1 MAGQRRGALGVVL
14 GVVLVVA
21 GLTAL
26 PGAAG
31 AAAASGP
38 GAAVVPPARA
48 AAAPTT
54 LTRTVVH
61 DGRSLTVRLRRVA
74 TRAPGFEVLVQ
85 QANGSLTPTA
95 APAERSYLGT
105 VDGVPGASAGAV
117 LRSDGKVEGLV
128 VFDRGGTWQ
137 FVDTAVVGT
146 RGLTQPATHT
156 WPSAEDAARN
166 VTVTPGQVG
175 TRTYRWSVG
184 YDLAHRWFTHAETIG
199 GSVAK
204 ALDAVELNTVLLQL
218 AYETDARL
226 RPATGRVVVRASAT
240 AEPYA
245 GYEDLLG
252 KVREEWRTAQA
263 DAGVDAVALWQGS
276 SGGGGVAYVN
286 TISGDYAVSSNGG
299 TGTPWVVTRHELG
312 HIWGP
317 GDNHTNG
324 PEGATIESGNQFHR
338 FDGTELSAILRLR
351 NDRLARATPPFEVVP
366 TQAVPLPPYAALD
379 LVTHQVGGSAF
390 SFRPTANDHD
400 ANGQRVSLRSVGTR
414 SHLGGRITRS
424 GDVVTYVPPSVTTRT
439 TDWVRYV
446 ATDTTGRT
454 ATGVTLFQ
462 VDPRPAATP
471 VSAWP
476 DVSIAPASGYSVI
489 NVQSGLLASRDP
501 GGPAVQRTAATVT
514 GPLTLR
520 RTSAGNEFRRGQECL
535 TARPDGRVRF
545 EACRGSSTQ
554 RFRIARHPVKGSAII
569 NRARGTCV
577 RPAGASMS
585 TGAALVHGTCGLSQ
599 SMGWTLRA
607 PAVASWRA
615 AAVPTGPRSLVQL
628 GSGRPAGVPA
638 AATGNSTLAVSEPAG
653 TATQV
658 TFLRN
663 DDGTYRVRSVRTERC
678 FDAYGSGLGGEVGT
692 WSCGVQDNQR
702 WRILTNPAGGVSLRL
717 VRGGLCLGVA
727 DRTVGTG
734 LTMRECNLAVAVRWR
749 IGS

>member
-1 MAGQRRGALGVVL
+1 MRSVVL

-26 PGAAG
+26 PAASG
-31 AAAASGP
+31 AAATSGP
-38 GAAVVPPARA
+38 TVATPVARA

-54 LTRTVVH
+54 LTRTVVR
-61 DGRSLTVRLRRVA
+61 DGRSLTVRLRRVS
-74 TRAPGFEVLVQ
+74 TRAPGFAVLVQ
-85 QANGSLTPTA
+85 QANGSLTPVA

-128 VFDRGGTWQ
+128 VFDRGGTWH
-137 FVDTAVVGT
+137 FLDGAVVGT
-146 RGLTQPATHT
+146 RGLTQPASHV
-156 WPSAEDAARN
+156 WPSADDAARN

-175 TRTYRWSVG
+175 SKTYRWSIG
-184 YDLAHRWFTHAETIG
+184 YDLANRWFSHAGTIDS
-199 GSVAK
+199 SVAK
-204 ALDAVELNTVLLQL
+204 ALDAVELTTVMLQL

-226 RPATGRVVVRASAT
+226 RPATGRVVVRGSAT

-252 KVREEWRTAQA
+252 KVREEWRTTQA
-263 DAGVDAVALWQGS
+263 DSGVDAVALWHGS
-276 SGGGGVAYVN
+276 SGGGGVAYVS
-286 TISGDYAVSSNGG
+286 TIAGDYAVSSNGG

-312 HIWGP
+312 HVWGAH
-317 GDNHTNG
+317 DNHTNG

-351 NDRLARATPPFEVVP
+351 NDRLARATSPLEVVA
-366 TQAVPLPPYAALD
+366 TQTAPLPPYAALD
-379 LVTHQVGGSAF
+379 LVTHQVSGSAF
-390 SFRPTANDHD
+390 SFRPTSNDHD

-414 SHLGGRITRS
+414 SHLGGWITRS

-439 TDWVRYV
+439 TDVVRYV
-446 ATDTTGRT
+446 ATDSTGRT
-454 ATGVTLFQ
+454 ATGVVLFQ

-476 DVSIAPASGYSVI
+476 DVSLAPASGYAVV
-489 NVQSGLLASRDP
+489 NVQSGLHASRDP
-501 GGPAVQRTAATVT
+501 GGPAVQRTASTVS
-514 GPLTLR
+514 GPLSVR
-520 RTSAGNEFRRGQECL
+520 RTSSGNEFRRGQDCL
-535 TARPDGRVRF
+535 TARADARVRF
-545 EACRGSSTQ
+545 QPCTGVAAQ
-554 RFRIARHPVKGSAII
+554 RFRVVQHPVKGSAIVS
-569 NRARGTCV
+569 RAYRTCV

-585 TGAALVHGTCGLSQ
+585 SGAALVHGTCGLGL

-607 PAVASWRA
+607 PAVTTWRA

-638 AATGNSTLAVSEPAG
+638 GATGNSTLAVIEPAG

-663 DDGTYRVRSVRTERC
+663 DDGTYRIRNARTERC
-678 FDAYGSGLGGEVGT
+678 FDAYGSDLGGEVGT

-727 DRTVGTG
+727 DRLVDTG
-734 LTMRECNLAVAVRWR
+734 LTLRACNLAVAVRWR
-749 IGS
+749 IGA